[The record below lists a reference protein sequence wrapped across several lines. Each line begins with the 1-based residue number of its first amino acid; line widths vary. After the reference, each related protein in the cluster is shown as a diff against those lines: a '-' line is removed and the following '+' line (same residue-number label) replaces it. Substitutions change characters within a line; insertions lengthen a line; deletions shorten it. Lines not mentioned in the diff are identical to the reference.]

1 MENQTF
7 LKTERYISVIL
18 PLKLEWEPFY
28 ALPDGVE
35 ACVGDRVRVIFAGRL
50 YLGVVSGVDV
60 TPDESALSR
69 IREIREVVK
78 EKQSILPTEITFW
91 RKVAEYYMCSVGEV
105 FKAAYPTVKDAD
117 VTPRKQ
123 PEHQAVES
131 FPFSLGQGLVQAADA
146 VSDAV
151 TEGRSVLLKGCAS
164 EQILIDLCLRQ
175 KGNVIWLVPE
185 LRLEKAMEDRLR
197 AMLGD
202 AFVVWGSNL
211 TPAAKRRVI
220 RRIREG
226 EKYVLLGTRS
236 ALFLPH
242 RDISLMIV
250 SDEQDSSYKQT
261 SPAPRYNGRD
271 AAVIL
276 ASIFGAGCVLE
287 STTPSLESMQ
297 NSIAG
302 KYALVETAALVCP
315 EYEIIDTRV
324 EARKNGMAGE
334 LSRKLIAAVSSA
346 LKPSDVSSAPDC
358 PVGSDAPAVVF
369 YKPRRAGFPSLEEL
383 RGQLE
388 QHFGPEVPGAELQGG
403 EGADNSL
410 RKWLLTDDLV
420 GTPVSD
426 GTRLLV
432 IFGIDALLG
441 KQDFRADERALQ
453 TVLQAVNS
461 CRPVSPLCQ
470 DCYSSSQDHDV
481 LRPLRVVI
489 QTRESSHPVFR
500 ALASGDIAPLLRERR
515 DFGLPPFT
523 RLMDICFNDTF
534 PDRVRRMQSKM
545 LSSLGPLLA
554 EVTSGS
560 LSGNAVVPFPDGI
573 RITLRR
579 DRRLT
584 ASKQA
589 VRHFV
594 DEFEKREKYAGHIF
608 FDVDPV

>member
-1 MENQTF
+1 MEKQTF
-7 LKTERYISVIL
+7 LKTVKYISVIL

-28 ALPDGVE
+28 ALPDGIE
-35 ACVGDRVRVIFAGRL
+35 ACVGERVRVVFAGRL
-50 YLGVVSGVDV
+50 YLGVVSAVDV
-60 TPDESALSR
+60 TPDEAALPR
-69 IREIREVVK
+69 IREIREIVK
-78 EKQSILPTEITFW
+78 EKQTILPSEIAFW
-91 RKVAEYYMCSVGEV
+91 RRVADYYMCSVGEV

-117 VTPRKQ
+117 VSPRKQ
-123 PEHQAVES
+123 ADSQALECA
-131 FPFSLGQGLVQAADA
+131 PFSLGQDLVQAADA
-146 VSDAV
+146 VAGA
-151 TEGRSVLLKGCAS
+151 TAEGRTVLLKSSSS

-197 AMLGD
+197 AIFGG

-211 TPAAKRRVI
+211 TPAAKRRVT

-242 RDISLMIV
+242 RDVSLIIV

-276 ASIFGAGCVLE
+276 ASVFGAGCVLE

-302 KYALVETAALVCP
+302 KYALVETVALACP
-315 EYEIIDTRV
+315 EYEIIDTRS

-334 LSRKLIAAVSSA
+334 LSRKLIAAVSAA
-346 LKPSDVSSAPDC
+346 LESSAVSGVPDC
-358 PVGSDAPAVVF
+358 SDGPDAPAVVF

-383 RGQLE
+383 RAQLE
-388 QHFGPEVPGAELQGG
+388 QQFGPGAAGAECQSGNG
-403 EGADNSL
+403 MRKDGA
-410 RKWLLTDDLV
+410 KWLLTDDLV
-420 GTPVSD
+420 ETSVTD

-453 TVLQAVNS
+453 IVLQAVNS
-461 CRPVSPLCQ
+461 IRPAL
-470 DCYSSSQDHDV
+470 
-481 LRPLRVVI
+481 PLRGNRDASRSLRVII

-500 ALASGDIAPLLRERR
+500 ALASGDIGSLLQERR

-534 PDRVRRMQSKM
+534 PDRVLRMQNKM
-545 LSSLGPLLA
+545 LASLNPLLVEA
-554 EVTSGS
+554 TSGS
-560 LSGNAVVPFPDGI
+560 LCANAVTPFPGGI
-573 RITLRR
+573 RVVLRR
-579 DRRLT
+579 DRYLT

-589 VRHFV
+589 IRRFT

>member
-1 MENQTF
+1 MEKQTF
-7 LKTERYISVIL
+7 LKTVKYISVIL

-28 ALPDGVE
+28 ALPDGIE
-35 ACVGDRVRVIFAGRL
+35 ACVGERVRVVFAGRL
-50 YLGVVSGVDV
+50 YLGVVSAVDV
-60 TPDESALSR
+60 TPDEAALSR
-69 IREIREVVK
+69 IREIREIVK
-78 EKQSILPTEITFW
+78 EKQTILPSEIAFW
-91 RKVAEYYMCSVGEV
+91 RRVADYYMCSVGEV

-123 PEHQAVES
+123 ADDQSLECS
-131 FPFSLGQGLVQAADA
+131 PFSLGQDLVQAADA
-146 VSDAV
+146 VAGA
-151 TEGRSVLLKGCAS
+151 TAEGRTVLLKSCSS

-185 LRLEKAMEDRLR
+185 LRLEKAMEDRLC
-197 AMLGD
+197 AIFGG
-202 AFVVWGSNL
+202 AFVLWGSNL
-211 TPAAKRRVI
+211 TPAAKRRVTH
-220 RRIREG
+220 RIREG

-242 RDISLMIV
+242 RDVSLIIV

-276 ASIFGAGCVLE
+276 ASVFGAGCVLE

-302 KYALVETAALVCP
+302 KYALVETAARLCP
-315 EYEIIDTRV
+315 EYEIIDTRS
-324 EARKNGMAGE
+324 EARKNGMTGE
-334 LSRKLIAAVSSA
+334 LSRKLIAAVSA
-346 LKPSDVSSAPDC
+346 APESLLDT
-358 PVGSDAPAVVF
+358 DAPAVVF

-383 RGQLE
+383 RAQLE
-388 QHFGPEVPGAELQGG
+388 QQFGPGAAGVECQSG
-403 EGADNSL
+403 EGVRKNGA
-410 RKWLLTDDLV
+410 KWLLTDDLV
-420 GTPVSD
+420 ETPVTD

-453 TVLQAVNS
+453 IVLQAVNS
-461 CRPVSPLCQ
+461 IRPALPLCGNR
-470 DCYSSSQDHDV
+470 DASKS
-481 LRPLRVVI
+481 LRVII

-500 ALASGDIAPLLRERR
+500 ALASGDIGSLLQERR

-523 RLMDICFNDTF
+523 RLLDICFNDTF
-534 PDRVRRMQSKM
+534 PDRVRRMQNKM
-545 LSSLGPLLA
+545 LASLGQLLVEA
-554 EVTSGS
+554 TSGS
-560 LSGNAVVPFPDGI
+560 LCANAVTPFPGGI
-573 RITLRR
+573 RIVLRR
-579 DRRLT
+579 DRYLI

-589 VRHFV
+589 VRHFI

>member
-1 MENQTF
+1 M
-7 LKTERYISVIL
+7 
-18 PLKLEWEPFY
+18 KLEWEPFY
-28 ALPDGVE
+28 ALPDGVDTG
-35 ACVGDRVRVIFAGRL
+35 VGDRVRVTFAGRL

-60 TPDESALSR
+60 TPDDAALSR
-69 IREIREVVK
+69 IREIREIVK
-78 EKQSILPTEITFW
+78 EKQAILPTEITFW
-91 RKVAEYYMCSVGEV
+91 RKMAEYYMCSVGEV

-123 PEHQAVES
+123 PGNQDVERS
-131 FPFSLGQGLVQAADA
+131 SFSLAEDLVPTASAVADA
-146 VSDAV
+146 MA
-151 TEGRSVLLKGCAS
+151 EGRTVLLKSPAS
-164 EQILIDLCLRQ
+164 GQILLDLCLRQ

-185 LRLEKAMEDRLR
+185 LELEKAMEDRLR
-197 AMLGD
+197 EVLGD
-202 AFVVWGSNL
+202 TLVVWGSNL

-242 RDISLMIV
+242 RDVSLTIV

-302 KYALVETAALVCP
+302 KYALVETPARICP

-324 EARKNGMAGE
+324 ETRKNGMAGE
-334 LSRKLIAAVSSA
+334 LSRKLIAAVSAA
-346 LKPSDVSSAPDC
+346 LESDAGSGVPDC
-358 PVGSDAPAVVF
+358 SDGPDAPAVIF
-369 YKPRRAGFPSLEEL
+369 YKPRRAGFPSLDEL
-383 RGQLE
+383 QSQLE
-388 QHFGPEVPGAELQGG
+388 QQFGPGAPGAEFQGSA
-403 EGADNSL
+403 GAKNGL

-420 GTPVSD
+420 GTPIPD
-426 GTRLLV
+426 GVRLLV
-432 IFGIDALLG
+432 IFGVDALLG

-481 LRPLRVVI
+481 LRPLRVII

-523 RLMDICFNDTF
+523 RLMDICFNDSF
-534 PDRVRRMQSKM
+534 PDRASRMQSKM
-545 LSSLGPLLA
+545 LSSLCPLLA

-560 LSGNAVVPFPDGI
+560 LCGNAVVPFPAGI

-579 DRRLT
+579 DRHLT

-589 VRHFV
+589 VRHFA

>member
-1 MENQTF
+1 MEKQTF
-7 LKTERYISVIL
+7 LKTVKYISVIL

-28 ALPDGVE
+28 ALPDGIDTG
-35 ACVGDRVRVIFAGRL
+35 VGDRVRVTFAGRL

-60 TPDESALSR
+60 TPDDAALSR
-69 IREIREVVK
+69 IREIREIVK
-78 EKQSILPTEITFW
+78 EKQTILPSEIAFW
-91 RKVAEYYMCSVGEV
+91 RRVADYYMCSVGEV

-123 PEHQAVES
+123 ADDQSLECS
-131 FPFSLGQGLVQAADA
+131 PFSLGQDLVQAADA
-146 VSDAV
+146 VSGA
-151 TEGRSVLLKGCAS
+151 TAEGRTVLLKSCSS

-197 AMLGD
+197 AIFGG

-211 TPAAKRRVI
+211 TPAAKRRVT

-276 ASIFGAGCVLE
+276 ASVFGTGCVLE
-287 STTPSLESMQ
+287 STTPSLESIQ

-302 KYALVETAALVCP
+302 KYALVETAVRLCP
-315 EYEIIDTRV
+315 EYEIIDTRS

-346 LKPSDVSSAPDC
+346 LKPYDVSSAPDC
-358 PVGSDAPAVVF
+358 PVGSDAPAVIF

-420 GTPVSD
+420 GMPVSD

-461 CRPVSPLCQ
+461 LGAASPLRQ
-470 DCYSSSQDHDV
+470 SSGA

-500 ALASGDIAPLLRERR
+500 ALASGDITPLLQERR

-523 RLMDICFNDTF
+523 RLLDICFNDTF
-534 PDRVRRMQSKM
+534 PDRVLRMQGKM

-579 DRRLT
+579 DRSLT
-584 ASKQA
+584 SCKLAI
-589 VRHFV
+589 RRFV
-594 DEFEKREKYAGHIF
+594 EDFEKREKYAGHIF

>member
-1 MENQTF
+1 M
-7 LKTERYISVIL
+7 KTTRYISVIL

-28 ALPDGVE
+28 ALPDGVD
-35 ACVGDRVRVIFAGRL
+35 ACAGDRVRVVFAGRL

-60 TPDESALSR
+60 TPDDAALSR
-69 IREIREVVK
+69 VREIREIVK
-78 EKQSILPTEITFW
+78 EKQTILPTEITFW
-91 RKVAEYYMCSVGEV
+91 RKMAEYYMCSVGEV

-123 PEHQAVES
+123 IERQEVECS
-131 FPFSLGQGLVQAADA
+131 SFSLAENLAPAADA
-146 VSDAV
+146 VSDAIA
-151 TEGRSVLLKGCAS
+151 EGRTVLLKNPAS
-164 EQILIDLCLRQ
+164 EQILLDLCLRQ
-175 KGNVIWLVPE
+175 KGNVIWLIPE
-185 LRLEKAMEDRLR
+185 LRLEKSMEDRLR
-197 AMLGD
+197 AVLGD
-202 AFVVWGSNL
+202 TLVVWGSNL
-211 TPAAKRRVI
+211 TPAAKRRVT

-226 EKYVLLGTRS
+226 AKYVLLGTRS

-242 RDISLMIV
+242 RDVSLMIV

-271 AAVIL
+271 AAVML

-287 STTPSLESMQ
+287 SMTPSLESMQ

-302 KYALVETAALVCP
+302 KYVLVETPAKMCP
-315 EYEIIDTRV
+315 EYEIIDTRA
-324 EARKNGMAGE
+324 ETRKNGMAGE
-334 LSRKLIAAVSSA
+334 LSRKLIAAVSAA
-346 LKPSDVSSAPDC
+346 LESSAVSGVPDC
-358 PVGSDAPAVVF
+358 SDGPDAPAVIF

-383 RGQLE
+383 QGQLE
-388 QHFGPEVPGAELQGG
+388 QQFGPGAPGAEFQGSA
-403 EGADNSL
+403 GAKNGL

-420 GTPVSD
+420 GTTIPAGV
-426 GTRLLV
+426 RLLV
-432 IFGIDALLG
+432 IFGADALLG

-470 DCYSSSQDHDV
+470 DRYSSSQDHDV

-523 RLMDICFNDTF
+523 RLMDICFNDSF
-534 PDRVRRMQSKM
+534 PDRVFRMQNKM

-589 VRHFV
+589 VRRFV

>member
-1 MENQTF
+1 M
-7 LKTERYISVIL
+7 
-18 PLKLEWEPFY
+18 KLEWEPFY
-28 ALPDGVE
+28 ALPDGVD
-35 ACVGDRVRVIFAGRL
+35 ACAGDRVRVVFAGRL

-60 TPDESALSR
+60 TPDDAALSR
-69 IREIREVVK
+69 VREIREIVK
-78 EKQSILPTEITFW
+78 EKQTILPTEITFW
-91 RKVAEYYMCSVGEV
+91 RKMAEYYMCSVGEV

-123 PEHQAVES
+123 IERQVVECS
-131 FPFSLGQGLVQAADA
+131 SFSLAENLVPAADA
-146 VSDAV
+146 VSDAIA
-151 TEGRSVLLKGCAS
+151 EGRTVLLKNPAS
-164 EQILIDLCLRQ
+164 EQILLDLCLRQ
-175 KGNVIWLVPE
+175 KGNVIWLIPE
-185 LRLEKAMEDRLR
+185 LRLEKSMEDRLR
-197 AMLGD
+197 AVLGD
-202 AFVVWGSNL
+202 TLVVWGSNL
-211 TPAAKRRVI
+211 TPAAKRRVTH
-220 RRIREG
+220 RIREG

-242 RDISLMIV
+242 RDVSLMIV

-271 AAVIL
+271 AAVML

-287 STTPSLESMQ
+287 SMTPSLESMQ

-302 KYALVETAALVCP
+302 KYVLVETPAKMCP
-315 EYEIIDTRV
+315 EYEIIDTRA
-324 EARKNGMAGE
+324 ETRKNGMAGE
-334 LSRKLIAAVSSA
+334 LSRKLIAAVSR
-346 LKPSDVSSAPDC
+346 VPDC
-358 PVGSDAPAVVF
+358 SDGPDAPAVIF

-383 RGQLE
+383 QGQLE
-388 QHFGPEVPGAELQGG
+388 QQFGPGAPGAEFQGSA
-403 EGADNSL
+403 GAKNGL

-420 GTPVSD
+420 GTTIPAGV
-426 GTRLLV
+426 RLLV
-432 IFGIDALLG
+432 IFGADALLG

-481 LRPLRVVI
+481 LRQLRVVI

-523 RLMDICFNDTF
+523 RLMDICFNDSF
-534 PDRVRRMQSKM
+534 PDRVFRMQNKM

-560 LSGNAVVPFPDGI
+560 LCGNAVVPFPDGI

-589 VRHFV
+589 VRRFV

>member
-60 TPDESALSR
+60 TPDDAALSR

-123 PEHQAVES
+123 PEHQAVEPS
-131 FPFSLGQGLVQAADA
+131 PFSLGQGLVQAADA

-164 EQILIDLCLRQ
+164 EQILIELCLRQ

-197 AMLGD
+197 AVLGD

-226 EKYVLLGTRS
+226 ERYVLLGTRS

-324 EARKNGMAGE
+324 ETRKNGMAGE

-358 PVGSDAPAVVF
+358 PVGSDAPAVIF

-388 QHFGPEVPGAELQGG
+388 QQFGPEVPGAELQGG

-461 CRPVSPLCQ
+461 LGAASPLRQ
-470 DCYSSSQDHDV
+470 SSGA

-500 ALASGDIAPLLRERR
+500 ALASGDIASLLQERR
-515 DFGLPPFT
+515 DFSLPPFT

-534 PDRVRRMQSKM
+534 PDRVRRMQNKM
-545 LSSLGPLLA
+545 LASLGPLLA
-554 EVTSGS
+554 EATSGS
-560 LSGNAVVPFPDGI
+560 LCGNAVVPFSDGI

-579 DRRLT
+579 DRYLT

-589 VRHFV
+589 VRHFI
-594 DEFEKREKYAGHIF
+594 DEFEKSEKYAGHIF